1 MNVSKN
7 GGFSS
12 RPPGH
17 VILPLISTSFLIYYV
32 VIHRYDVLNVTL
44 CSVCFL

>member
-17 VILPLISTSFLIYYV
+17 VIKQVELKIRNPEMVPGSW
-32 VIHRYDVLNVTL
+32 
-44 CSVCFL
+44 